1 MAEENQPQQ
10 PPAPNPERKT
20 LDDRA
25 KMTELE
31 RIRHSCAHVLATAIL
46 RLWPDAQFAYGP
58 PVENGFYY
66 DLECSHRI
74 SPEDFAKLE
83 EEMKKEIKAN
93 NVFERLTVTREQAI
107 ADAQSGRLGG
117 LAERPGNASK
127 FKLDLLKNIPEG
139 EPISYFKNGD
149 FIDLCAGPHVMRTG
163 NIGAFKLTTVA
174 AAYYKGDEKGPQL
187 QRIYGTAFKNKTAL
201 EEWLKLQEEAK
212 RRDHRKI
219 GAEMNL
225 FAFDADFTGPGL
237 PLWLPKGGAILE
249 ELEKLAKE
257 TEFQAGYVRVK
268 TPHLAREKM
277 YKTSGHLPYYAESMF
292 PPMEIDEDRDQRA
305 QLLKSRDTLLDS
317 LNKYARSES
326 PKRQNPEFKLHNSE
340 QLVAQDVDD
349 GSAPDD
355 IKMLWSNWLGN
366 GARLSHLPPPTLYYL
381 KAMNCPHH
389 HRIFAAE
396 PRSYRDLPLRLA
408 EYGTCYRY
416 EQSGELFG
424 LMRVR
429 SMNMNDAHIYCTP
442 EQFADEFRAVN
453 EMYLKYFNIFG
464 LGKYQMRF
472 STSSPEGLGKKYVNE
487 PELWKQTEDM
497 VRRVLVESG
506 INFVEVANEAAFYGP
521 KIDVQVWSAIGREFT
536 IATNQVDFAVPAKFG
551 LTYRDRDNTDKTPL
565 CIHRAPLGTHER
577 FIGFLIEHYAGN
589 FPLWLAPDQVRVIT
603 LGDDAPLL
611 AAGKALVH
619 ELRQNFVRVTGDFSN
634 EPMKAKIANAE
645 HARVHTMLVLGPR
658 DLEAGHVSVRLHT
671 GGPQGA
677 KPTAQ
682 VVADIVQSIKERRA

>member
-1 MAEENQPQQ
+1 METQDPIPPAVP

-93 NVFERLTVTREQAI
+93 NVFEKLTVTREQAI

-127 FKLDLLKNIPEG
+127 FKLDLLQNIPEG
-139 EPISYFKNGD
+139 EAISYFKNGD

-225 FAFDADFTGPGL
+225 FAFDAEFTGPGL

-292 PPMEIDEDRDQRA
+292 PPMELTEHQDKE
-305 QLLKSRDTLLDS
+305 LKSKLEKEYSDVLRETLS
-317 LNKYARSES
+317 LQKQEGSDFAARAE
-326 PKRQNPEFKLHNSE
+326 L
-340 QLVAQDVDD
+340 
-349 GSAPDD
+349 GSAPETPQ
-355 IKMLWSNWLGN
+355 IKRYQELTVRERELETSILQLGD
-366 GARLSHLPPPTLYYL
+366 RYYL

-396 PRSYRDLPLRLA
+396 PHSYRDLPLRLA

-442 EQFADEFRAVN
+442 EQFAEEFRAVN

-472 STSSPEGLGKKYVNE
+472 STSAPEGLGKKYVNE

-497 VRRVLVESG
+497 VRRVLIESG

-551 LTYRDRDNTDKTPL
+551 LTYRDKDNTDKTPL

-603 LGDDAPLL
+603 LGDDENLIKE
-611 AAGKALVH
+611 GKRLVH
-619 ELRQNFVRVTGDFSN
+619 ELRQNFVRVTGDFTN
-634 EPMKAKIANAE
+634 EPIKAKIANAE

-658 DLEAGHVSVRLHT
+658 DLEAGNVSVRLHT

-682 VVADIVQSIKERRA
+682 VVADILQSIKERRA